1 MINIIFWNEYCFNVC
16 ISILLD
22 LVLKMNAAAHS
33 HMQSILSS
41 TQSLETA
48 NQCLNRIIGPHI
60 LHDISHEEPLN
71 FSFKGEQLGGIIM
84 GDLTYGK
91 DVVFSTQHQ
100 QDMHFYCITRPKIG
114 KPKFKQEHGYF
125 EASVNNAA
133 IVSPFD
139 KFEIEI
145 ERDCV
150 QSFISISKPLL
161 ETTLSDLI
169 HRPVLEPLQFEHQ
182 MSIDN
187 ERIQAWWNLFEYFTS
202 YEKYNANF
210 NCLMQDIKQDFE
222 RILVKSLLLSQP
234 HNYSHFIDDEHNN
247 HPEFLKRALQ
257 FIHQNI
263 HLDIHSDNLE
273 KIAGVSKQKLS
284 KAFRE
289 RLQRS
294 FNSYIRYYRLKCI
307 YQELSH
313 AQDKTNITNIAM
325 KWGVNHLGRF
335 SLEYKQQFGE
345 SPSDTV
351 RKSLLSSPTTH
362 PQLHTK

>member
-1 MINIIFWNEYCFNVC
+1 
-16 ISILLD
+16 
-22 LVLKMNAAAHS
+22 MNAAAHLLK
-33 HMQSILSS
+33 QSIHSS

-48 NQCLNRIIGPHI
+48 NQCLNRIIGPHE
-60 LHDISHEEPLN
+60 LHDFSKDDPLN
-71 FSFKGEQLGGIIM
+71 FSFEGQQMGGIIM
-84 GDLTYGK
+84 GDLIYGK

-100 QDMHFYCITRPKIG
+100 QDMHFYCITRPKTG
-114 KPKFKQEHGYF
+114 KPKFKQNNGYF
-125 EASVNNAA
+125 EACANNAA

-150 QSFISISKPLL
+150 QSFLSISKPLL
-161 ETTLSDLI
+161 ENTLADLM
-169 HRPVLEPLQFEHQ
+169 HRPINEPIQFEHR

-187 ERIQAWWNLFEYFTS
+187 ERVQAWWNLVEYFSS
-202 YEKYNANF
+202 YNKYNVNF
-210 NCLMQDIKQDFE
+210 ECLMHDIKQDFE

-234 HNYSHFIDDEHNN
+234 HNYSHLLEDSQNS

-263 HLDIHSDNLE
+263 HLDICSEDLE
-273 KIAGVSKQKLS
+273 RVAGVSKQKLS

-307 YQELSH
+307 HQELSQ
-313 AQDKTNITNIAM
+313 AQDKTNITNVAM

-351 RKSLLSSPTTH
+351 RKSIIL
-362 PQLHTK
+362 PQQI